1 LTAADAYVKAKL
13 FFSATTPFTVVPKTE
28 EIMSNQ
34 LKNDSRGAGFLVDDN
49 KPGDVFS
56 PEDFTEDQVAISEAV
71 TDFMKQEV
79 SPKAVALE
87 EHDYELLKGL
97 IRQVGE
103 LGFLGVD
110 LPEAFGGSGLD
121 MTSSALVFEGVGGC
135 GSGSFA
141 AAVGAHSGIGTW
153 PILYFGSDEQRQRW
167 LPGIL
172 TGEKIAAYALT
183 ESGSGS
189 DALAAKCKA
198 ELTEDGR
205 HYKVNGEK
213 VFITNAAIAD
223 IFTIFVKID
232 GDDDKKACLVV
243 ERGSP
248 GFSIDKEEH
257 KMGIRGSSTCRLVF
271 DDCLVPAENL
281 LGAVG
286 KGHKVV
292 LNTLNLGRFKLGAAA
307 AGAIKALVATSVQYA
322 AERKQF
328 GQPLLAFDAIRAK
341 IAEMVIAGWVGES
354 MVYRTAGLLAG
365 RLHGAGSPE
374 AATKA
379 IEEYT
384 VECSLVKVAL
394 SEMLNA
400 AADEAVQIFGGYG
413 YSEEYPVARCY
424 RDARINRI
432 FEGTNEINRMLA
444 VAEVMKRALQGRVDI
459 FAAAKGRTSAPP
471 PKARRRGRLGKLLGS
486 AKQLQAF
493 AGHKLRQTADRL
505 PVRLVRNGKGPATGS
520 VSLRETYSAARSA
533 ALYALTEAAM
543 CLQAKLKDE
552 QQILFALADLLL
564 ALYGMESSLLRL
576 EKIQAA
582 GGDAELAEAVVRAW
596 FSRALGEIETKS
608 TVVMAALYGGSERL
622 VKTARIREMLASVPL
637 DDIVG
642 LKRRIGAA
650 AAEKNGY
657 PF

>member
-1 LTAADAYVKAKL
+1 
-13 FFSATTPFTVVPKTE
+13 
-28 EIMSNQ
+28 MSDQ
-34 LKNDSRGAGFLVDDN
+34 LKKDVRGVSFLVDDN
-49 KPGDVFS
+49 QPADAFF
-56 PEDFTEDQVAISEAV
+56 PEDFSEDQRAIGEAV
-71 TDFMKQEV
+71 ADFMKQEV
-79 SPKAVALE
+79 TPKAAALE

-121 MTSSALVFEGVGGC
+121 LTSSALVFEGVGGC

-172 TGEKIAAYALT
+172 SGEKVAAYALT

-198 ELTEDGR
+198 ELTADGR

-223 IFTIFVKID
+223 VFTIFVKID
-232 GDDDKKACLVV
+232 GDDEKKACLVV
-243 ERGSP
+243 ERGTP
-248 GFSIDKEEH
+248 GFSVDKEEH
-257 KMGIRGSSTCRLVF
+257 KLGIRGSSTCRLGF
-271 DDCLVPAENL
+271 EDCLVPAENL

-322 AERKQF
+322 GERKQF
-328 GQPLLAFDAIRAK
+328 GKPLLAFDAIRGK

-354 MVYRTAGLLAG
+354 MVYRTAGLLSG
-365 RLHGAGSPE
+365 RLHEASTPE

-400 AADEAVQIFGGYG
+400 AADEAVQVFGGYG
-413 YSEEYPVARCY
+413 YCEEYPVARCY

-444 VAEVMKRALQGRVDI
+444 VAEVLKRAMQGRIDI
-459 FAAAKGRTSAPP
+459 FAAAQGRTSAPA
-471 PKARRRGRLGKLLGS
+471 KARRRGRLAKLLGN
-486 AKQLQAF
+486 AQQLQAF
-493 AGHKLRQTADRL
+493 AGFKLRQAADRL
-505 PVRLVRNGKGPATGS
+505 PVRLVRNQQGPAAGS
-520 VSLRETYSAARSA
+520 GSLRDAYAAARSA

-543 CLQAKLKDE
+543 RLQAKLKDE
-552 QQILFALADLLL
+552 QQILLGLADLIL
-564 ALYGMESSLLRL
+564 ALYAMESALLRL

-582 GGDAELAEAVVRAW
+582 GGDAVLAEDVVRAW
-596 FSRALGEIETKS
+596 FAQSLGEIESKS
-608 TVVMAALYGGSERL
+608 VRVLAALYDGSERL
-622 VKTARIREMLASVPL
+622 TKAARVREILAAAPL
-637 DDIVG
+637 DDVVG
-642 LKRRIGAA
+642 LKRRIAA
-650 AAEKNGY
+650 AAADKGGD